1 VGIVLAKCV
10 PGQNTFGKRSGELGE
25 HLRGQGLKRHNI
37 LLFMVI
43 TILKII
49 FILSYSNSIT
59 QQTSK
64 KAVRKTVIYNKYNK
78 TAVEFEVPR
87 LLIIYFD

>member
-1 VGIVLAKCV
+1 
-10 PGQNTFGKRSGELGE
+10 
-25 HLRGQGLKRHNI
+25 
-37 LLFMVI
+37 MVI

-87 LLIIYFD
+87 LLIIGALAPINPRFNRG